1 MSDYVLNRLDE
12 ICQRLDA
19 LEKHE
24 HGPGYHEHLLDH
36 EEHAAHHAE
45 MDKPKDNRKG
55 ERRSG
60 VERRV
65 STEKYEGEERR
76 SA

>member
-12 ICQRLDA
+12 ICRRLDA

-24 HGPGYHEHLLDH
+24 HDPGYHEHLMDGEEFLHHHGKAH
-36 EEHAAHHAE
+36 EKKEQ
-45 MDKPKDNRKG
+45 RQG
-55 ERRSG
+55 ERRQG
-60 VERRV
+60 ERRT
-65 STEKYEGEERR
+65 STEPYEGEERR